1 MWALGALFVAGC
13 AETEKATTDSGLVKS
28 NFQTE
33 VGGKKTDLYVLRNQN
48 NMEVCV
54 TNFGGRIVS
63 VMVPD
68 KEGVMRDVVLG
79 FDSIQDYIS
88 KPSDFGASIGRYA
101 NRINQ
106 GKFTLYQPFQNGI
119 ISEEVEAIHGPP
131 AVVNGMLMGKFRYK
145 LGQKT
150 IDLTDLR
157 VRQTVFQL
165 VVVIHR
171 NNPDYRPAANQ
182 I

>member
-48 NMEVCV
+48 NVEVCV

-106 GKFTLYQPFQNGI
+106 GKFTLDGVEYQLPRNNYGHCLHGGPKGFQYQVYDAKQAGPQELELTYL
-119 ISEEVEAIHGPP
+119 SKDGEEGFPGNITCKVI
-131 AVVNGMLMGKFRYK
+131 MK
-145 LGQKT
+145 
-150 IDLTDLR
+150 LTDDNA
-157 VRQTVFQL
+157 
-165 VVVIHR
+165 I
-171 NNPDYRPAANQ
+171 D
-182 I
+182 IK

>member
-1 MWALGALFVAGC
+1 MGTGC
-13 AETEKATTDSGLVKS
+13 PLCSRLCRDRKGYYGFRFGKEQ
-28 NFQTE
+28 FQTE

-106 GKFTLYQPFQNGI
+106 ENLLWMELNT
-119 ISEEVEAIHGPP
+119 SCRAITTDI
-131 AVVNGMLMGKFRYK
+131 ACTVVRKDSNIRY
-145 LGQKT
+145 T
-150 IDLTDLR
+150 MPSRWDR
-157 VRQTVFQL
+157 
-165 VVVIHR
+165 R
-171 NNPDYRPAANQ
+171 NLS
-182 I
+182 

>member
-88 KPSDFGASIGRYA
+88 KPSDFGASIGVDSQQMIGIAACTVVRKDSNIRYTMPS
-101 NRINQ
+101 RWD
-106 GKFTLYQPFQNGI
+106 
-119 ISEEVEAIHGPP
+119 
-131 AVVNGMLMGKFRYK
+131 R
-145 LGQKT
+145 
-150 IDLTDLR
+150 
-157 VRQTVFQL
+157 
-165 VVVIHR
+165 R
-171 NNPDYRPAANQ
+171 NLS
-182 I
+182 

>member
-68 KEGVMRDVVLG
+68 KEGVMRDVVLASTL
-79 FDSIQDYIS
+79 FRITSASLRTSVPASVVMPI
-88 KPSDFGASIGRYA
+88 ASIRE
-101 NRINQ
+101 N
-106 GKFTLYQPFQNGI
+106 L
-119 ISEEVEAIHGPP
+119 
-131 AVVNGMLMGKFRYK
+131 L
-145 LGQKT
+145 
-150 IDLTDLR
+150 
-157 VRQTVFQL
+157 
-165 VVVIHR
+165 
-171 NNPDYRPAANQ
+171 
-182 I
+182 

>member
-88 KPSDFGASIGRYA
+88 KPSDFGASIELNTSCRAIITDIACTVVRKDSNIRYTMPS
-101 NRINQ
+101 RWD
-106 GKFTLYQPFQNGI
+106 
-119 ISEEVEAIHGPP
+119 
-131 AVVNGMLMGKFRYK
+131 R
-145 LGQKT
+145 
-150 IDLTDLR
+150 
-157 VRQTVFQL
+157 
-165 VVVIHR
+165 R
-171 NNPDYRPAANQ
+171 NLS
-182 I
+182 

>member
-101 NRINQ
+101 NRSIRENLLWMELN
-106 GKFTLYQPFQNGI
+106 T
-119 ISEEVEAIHGPP
+119 SCRAITTDI
-131 AVVNGMLMGKFRYK
+131 ACTVVRKDSNIRY
-145 LGQKT
+145 T
-150 IDLTDLR
+150 MPSRWDR
-157 VRQTVFQL
+157 
-165 VVVIHR
+165 R
-171 NNPDYRPAANQ
+171 NLS
-182 I
+182 

>member
-88 KPSDFGASIGRYA
+88 KPSDFGASIRENLLWMELNTSCRAIITDIACTVVRKDSNIRYTMPS
-101 NRINQ
+101 RWD
-106 GKFTLYQPFQNGI
+106 
-119 ISEEVEAIHGPP
+119 
-131 AVVNGMLMGKFRYK
+131 R
-145 LGQKT
+145 
-150 IDLTDLR
+150 
-157 VRQTVFQL
+157 
-165 VVVIHR
+165 R
-171 NNPDYRPAANQ
+171 NLS
-182 I
+182 